1 MNPADQEA
9 KLVPTERPSAGPAAG
24 SVHKLDEQLR
34 VSVDA
39 LRHLSP
45 PPTPELDDLLSAI
58 NHHLDDEA
66 SERKAIR
73 HRLLAI
79 ENEME
84 RVASGGFVR
93 YLVATCIVVA
103 AILLWQSYGDAAK
116 QIVATRVPELGRSPQ
131 AKQMIASW
139 MQQLGWSKP
148 LVAESK
154 AAHVTQ
160 TAPET
165 VAPKA
170 PTTPSLDPAQ
180 AQQMLQSLAAL
191 RESVQQLAARQQSLA
206 PLAQTVDR
214 LATAQDRMV
223 HQIDMLQSANQEI
236 LEKIPAPPPQP
247 PTATARK
254 STPVHPARKLAPTPF
269 WAH

>member
-9 KLVPTERPSAGPAAG
+9 KLVPTERRSAGAAKG
-24 SVHKLDEQLR
+24 SIDKLDEQLR

-39 LRHLSP
+39 LLHRSP

-58 NHHLDDEA
+58 SHHLDNEA

-93 YLVATCIVVA
+93 YLVATCIVVT
-103 AILLWQSYGDAAK
+103 AILAWQSYGEAAK
-116 QIVATRVPELGRSPQ
+116 QIVATRVPELGWSPQ
-131 AKQMIASW
+131 TKQVIAGW

-154 AAHVTQ
+154 AARVTQ

-170 PTTPSLDPAQ
+170 PAATSVDPVQ
-180 AQQMLQSLAAL
+180 VQQMVQSLSAL
-191 RESVQQLAARQQSLA
+191 RESVQQLTARQQSLA
-206 PLAQTVDR
+206 ALAQTVDR
-214 LATAQDRMV
+214 LATGQDQMV

-236 LEKIPAPPPQP
+236 LDKIPAPPPQP

-269 WAH
+269 WAR

>member
-1 MNPADQEA
+1 MNHADQEA
-9 KLVPTERPSAGPAAG
+9 KLEPTERSSAGAG
-24 SVHKLDEQLR
+24 VGSIDKLDEQLR

-39 LRHLSP
+39 LLHLSP

-58 NHHLDDEA
+58 SHHLDNEA

-103 AILLWQSYGDAAK
+103 AILAWQSYGDAAK
-116 QIVATRVPELGRSPQ
+116 QMVATRVPELGWSPQ
-131 AKQMIASW
+131 TKQVIAGW

-154 AAHVTQ
+154 VASVNH
-160 TAPET
+160 TAVEA
-165 VAPKA
+165 VASKA
-170 PTTPSLDPAQ
+170 PAATSVDPVQ
-180 AQQMLQSLAAL
+180 VQQMVQSLSAL
-191 RESVQQLAARQQSLA
+191 RESVQQLASRQQSLA
-206 PLAQTVDR
+206 VLGQTVDR
-214 LATAQDRMV
+214 LATGQDQMV

-247 PTATARK
+247 PAATARK
-254 STPVHPARKLAPTPF
+254 PAPVHPARKLAPTPF
-269 WAH
+269 WAR

>member
-1 MNPADQEA
+1 MPMSPVNEEAA
-9 KLVPTERPSAGPAAG
+9 KLVRTERLAGTAAAID
-24 SVHKLDEQLR
+24 KLDEQLR

-39 LRHLSP
+39 LLHLSP

-58 NHHLDDEA
+58 SHHLDGEA

-103 AILLWQSYGDAAK
+103 AILTWQSYGEAAR
-116 QIVATRVPELGRSPQ
+116 QIIATRVPELGWSPQ
-131 AKQMIASW
+131 TKQM
-139 MQQLGWSKP
+139 KP
-148 LVAESK
+148 LVVESK
-154 AAHVTQ
+154 ATSVSQ
-160 TAPET
+160 TPPET
-165 VAPKA
+165 VAQKA
-170 PTTPSLDPAQ
+170 PTVPSLDPVQ
-180 AQQMLQSLAAL
+180 VQQMVQTLAAL
-191 RESVQQLAARQQSLA
+191 RESVRQLAAGQQSLA

-214 LATAQDRMV
+214 LAASQNQMV

-236 LEKIPAPPPQP
+236 LEKIPTPPPQP
-247 PTATARK
+247 PAAPPHK
-254 STPVHPARKLAPTPF
+254 HPARKLAPTPF
-269 WAH
+269 WSR

>member
-9 KLVPTERPSAGPAAG
+9 KLAPAERPSAGAATA
-24 SVHKLDEQLR
+24 SIDNLDKQLR

-39 LRHLSP
+39 LLHLRP

-58 NHHLDDEA
+58 SHHLDNEA
-66 SERKAIR
+66 LERKAIR

-103 AILLWQSYGDAAK
+103 AILAWQSYGEAAK
-116 QIVATRVPELGRSPQ
+116 QIIATRVPELGWSPQ
-131 AKQMIASW
+131 TKQVIQGW
-139 MQQLGWSKP
+139 VQQLGWTKP
-148 LVAESK
+148 VVVESK
-154 AAHVTQ
+154 VVPVSQ
-160 TAPET
+160 MPQT

-170 PTTPSLDPAQ
+170 PATPSLDPAQ
-180 AQQMLQSLAAL
+180 LQPMVQSLAAL
-191 RESVQQLAARQQSLA
+191 RESVQQLAARQESLSA
-206 PLAQTVDR
+206 LGQIVDR
-214 LATAQDRMV
+214 LAAGQDQMV

-236 LEKIPAPPPQP
+236 LTKIPASPPQP
-247 PTATARK
+247 AAAPAHK
-254 STPVHPARKLAPTPF
+254 PTPVHPARKLAPTPF
-269 WAH
+269 WAR

>member
-1 MNPADQEA
+1 
-9 KLVPTERPSAGPAAG
+9 
-24 SVHKLDEQLR
+24 
-34 VSVDA
+34 
-39 LRHLSP
+39 
-45 PPTPELDDLLSAI
+45 LDDLLSAI
-58 NHHLDDEA
+58 SHHFDNEA

-103 AILLWQSYGDAAK
+103 AILAWQSYGEAAK
-116 QIVATRVPELGRSPQ
+116 RIVATRVPELGWSPQ
-131 AKQMIASW
+131 TKQVIAGW

-148 LVAESK
+148 LVAETR
-154 AAHVTQ
+154 VTQ

-170 PTTPSLDPAQ
+170 PAATSVDPTQ
-180 AQQMLQSLAAL
+180 VQQMVQSLSAL
-191 RESVQQLAARQQSLA
+191 RESVQQLTARQQSLA
-206 PLAQTVDR
+206 ALAQTVDR
-214 LATAQDRMV
+214 LATGQDQMV
-223 HQIDMLQSANQEI
+223 HQIDMLQSANEEI
-236 LEKIPAPPPQP
+236 LDKIPAPPPQP

-269 WAH
+269 WAR

>member
-1 MNPADQEA
+1 
-9 KLVPTERPSAGPAAG
+9 
-24 SVHKLDEQLR
+24 
-34 VSVDA
+34 
-39 LRHLSP
+39 
-45 PPTPELDDLLSAI
+45 LDDLLSAI
-58 NHHLDDEA
+58 SHHLDNEA

-93 YLVATCIVVA
+93 YLVATCIVVT
-103 AILLWQSYGDAAK
+103 AILAWQSYGEAAK
-116 QIVATRVPELGRSPQ
+116 QIVATRVPELGWSPQ
-131 AKQMIASW
+131 TKQVISGW

-154 AAHVTQ
+154 AARVTQ

-170 PTTPSLDPAQ
+170 PAATSVDPVQ
-180 AQQMLQSLAAL
+180 VQQMVQSLPAL
-191 RESVQQLAARQQSLA
+191 RESVQQLTARQQSLA
-206 PLAQTVDR
+206 ALAQTVDR
-214 LATAQDRMV
+214 LATGQDQMV

-236 LEKIPAPPPQP
+236 LEKIPTPPPQP
-247 PTATARK
+247 PAAPPHK
-254 STPVHPARKLAPTPF
+254 HPARKLAPTPF
-269 WAH
+269 WSR